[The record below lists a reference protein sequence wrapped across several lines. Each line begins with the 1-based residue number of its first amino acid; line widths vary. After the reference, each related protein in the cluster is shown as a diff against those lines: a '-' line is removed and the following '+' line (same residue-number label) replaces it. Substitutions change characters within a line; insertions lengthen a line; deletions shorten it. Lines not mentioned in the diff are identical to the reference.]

1 MIVGFTPM
9 KFDEGSTTMAET
21 KRMTA
26 EQVVGYLL
34 EGEGLDFLRE
44 SLAWVVQ
51 QLMEVEVS
59 ELVGASRGERAPEE
73 RLTHRNGYRPRVWST
88 RAGELELAIPKIRR
102 GSYVPSFLEPR
113 KRSEQALVSV
123 VQEAYVAGVSTRK
136 VDQVVESLGL
146 RISKSEVS
154 RICAGLDEQVEAFRN
169 RPLEGRYPYLW
180 LDAKV
185 EKVRDG
191 GRVVQKAL
199 VLAYAVHESGYR
211 EVIGLDVGE
220 CETEAFWRSF
230 LRSLAKRG
238 LTGVQLVVSDA
249 DAGLKAAIGQVLGCP
264 WQRCTVHFLR
274 ETLGHVRKD
283 QQGMVAA
290 LLRPIFNGDDRDA
303 ARELVR
309 DALERLKK
317 PLPKVAA
324 LLEDAEED
332 LLAFYCFPAM
342 HWPKLRSTNPLERV
356 NREIGRRTDVVG
368 IFPNDRALI
377 RLATSPAHPV
387 LSGHLIRPR
396 RSRCREFGR
405 RGWRLWRTVA
415 PARRAASRRRA
426 GRCAGARGARSRWC
440 SGCCGAS
447 RLTSSLVRRGSR
459 RAGSP
464 AGGRSSSR
472 RVVRG

>member
-1 MIVGFTPM
+1 
-9 KFDEGSTTMAET
+9 MAET

-44 SLAWVVQ
+44 SLSWVVQ
-51 QLMEVEVS
+51 QLMEAEVS
-59 ELVGASRGERAPEE
+59 ELIGAERGERTPE
-73 RLTHRNGYRPRVWST
+73 RLTHRNGYRARSWST
-88 RAGELELAIPKIRR
+88 RAGEIELAIPKIRR
-102 GSYVPSFLEPR
+102 GSYFPSFLEPR
-113 KRSEQALVSV
+113 KRSEQALVAV

-154 RICAGLDEQVEAFRN
+154 RICTGLDEQVEAFRN

-185 EKVRDG
+185 ERVRDG

-230 LRSLAKRG
+230 LRSLAERG

-249 DAGLKAAIGQVLGCP
+249 HAGLKKAIGQVLGCP

-290 LLRPIFNGDDRDA
+290 LLRPIFNADDGDA
-303 ARELVR
+303 ARELVGQ
-309 DALERLKK
+309 ALERLEQ

-324 LLEDAEED
+324 LLEEAEEE
-332 LLAFYCFPAM
+332 LLAFYAFPTM

-368 IFPNDRALI
+368 IFPNDRSLI
-377 RLATSPAHPV
+377 RLAASVVIEQNDEWLVGHRY
-387 LSGHLIRPR
+387 LSNHSLETILNDYNKDN
-396 RSRCREFGR
+396 SKEEVHE
-405 RGWRLWRTVA
+405 LT
-415 PARRAASRRRA
+415 AA
-426 GRCAGARGARSRWC
+426 
-440 SGCCGAS
+440 
-447 RLTSSLVRRGSR
+447 
-459 RAGSP
+459 
-464 AGGRSSSR
+464 
-472 RVVRG
+472 